1 VVERIP
7 VFKEKTAPGAYYN
20 SPALDGSRPES
31 DVVSEIERYIVMP
44 GQACAYKVGMI
55 KIQELRARAESTLGN
70 HFDIRSFHSLILKN
84 GAMPL
89 SVLDEVV
96 QSWIDDESAK
106 ISESQQRLQ
115 SEEKI

>member
-1 VVERIP
+1 M
-7 VFKEKTAPGAYYN
+7 
-20 SPALDGSRPES
+20 DGSRPES